1 MELTKGIRRLLVA
14 FIDESVIVTSWG
26 VTNIRIGSGM
36 IVFDVSGLLYKG
48 SVIIKEYNSSY
59 NIKMSDC
66 EFTSN
71 LEDIVSFLDRKIER
85 SDNYTADLIDW
96 LNKQ

>member
-1 MELTKGIRRLLVA
+1 MKLTRGIKRLLVA

-26 VTNIRIGSGM
+26 ITNIRIDNEM
-36 IVFDVSGLLYKG
+36 IEFNVSGLLYKG
-48 SVIIKEYNSSY
+48 SVTIKDFDSSY
-59 NIKMSDC
+59 IIIMSDC

-71 LEDIVSFLDRKIER
+71 LESIVGVLDRKIER

-96 LNKQ
+96 LNK

>member
-1 MELTKGIRRLLVA
+1 MELTRGIKRLLVA

-26 VTNIRIGSGM
+26 ITNIRIGNEM
-36 IVFDVSGLLYKG
+36 IEFNVSGLLYKG
-48 SVIIKEYNSSY
+48 SVTIKDFDSFY

-71 LEDIVSFLDRKIER
+71 LESIVGILDRKIEM

-96 LNKQ
+96 LNI